1 MTKEGKR
8 LIVNTLVL
16 LVIGAAVAAAYFL
29 FFTNEESELTIDDT
43 PLQIESIRTIAEISN
58 VSYRDEVVMDTVEF
72 HGDDYSFYDY
82 RKWTSMYD
90 RGVKRRLTLI
100 VKGEVK
106 YGFNLKSNDFAVE
119 NQNDTL
125 IITLPQPK
133 ILDVIVTPSETE
145 VFQEQGEWKDQVRRN
160 LESKAKHKLRE
171 NSESM
176 DLEDKARTN
185 AERLF
190 KKLLGSSRMIIIKF
204 AGDA

>member
-16 LVIGAAVAAAYFL
+16 LVIGGAVAAVYFL

-119 NQNDTL
+119 NRNDTL